1 MSKIKD
7 YLRFKN
13 MNVSNARRN
22 VPKDIKS
29 LKSNFISTTPILCRM
44 KVKPP
49 CTRLFHNSIVAHQY
63 TPHKRTKKKSLSA
76 LFQGVDK
83 VDTLSRKQVFDLL
96 KQRNKQT
103 SSISLKA
110 LKPCQHFASQ
120 SRLRRR
126 GISSPCITVFLVG
139 SEFRLRIPFG
149 KLLTAQEGAAG
160 KACFAQQSNEQFV
173 SQALPLPQKIL
184 CLQSEKEPCTD
195 PQKLDLKI

>member
-63 TPHKRTKKKSLSA
+63 TPHKRTNKKSLSA
-76 LFQGVDK
+76 LFQTVDK
-83 VDTLSRKQVFDLL
+83 VILRQRKGLGNKLFITLLRK
-96 KQRNKQT
+96 
-103 SSISLKA
+103 A
-110 LKPCQHFASQ
+110 GFAC
-120 SRLRRR
+120 R
-126 GISSPCITVFLVG
+126 PFLG
-139 SEFRLRIPFG
+139 G
-149 KLLTAQEGAAG
+149 K
-160 KACFAQQSNEQFV
+160 
-173 SQALPLPQKIL
+173 
-184 CLQSEKEPCTD
+184 
-195 PQKLDLKI
+195 

>member
-49 CTRLFHNSIVAHQY
+49 CTRLFHNSIVAHQH

-76 LFQGVDK
+76 LF
-83 VDTLSRKQVFDLL
+83 LL
-96 KQRNKQT
+96 YFHNNRQNHRT
-103 SSISLKA
+103 SL
-110 LKPCQHFASQ
+110 
-120 SRLRRR
+120 
-126 GISSPCITVFLVG
+126 G
-139 SEFRLRIPFG
+139 S
-149 KLLTAQEGAAG
+149 
-160 KACFAQQSNEQFV
+160 
-173 SQALPLPQKIL
+173 LPQEFSQRIFNHIFHL
-184 CLQSEKEPCTD
+184 APVCNMSLQTAVNRLFHYTSG
-195 PQKLDLKI
+195 LFH

>member
-49 CTRLFHNSIVAHQY
+49 CTRLFHNSIVAHQH

-76 LFQGVDK
+76 LFLLYFHNNRQNHRTSLCLLPNIIFQRILN
-83 VDTLSRKQVFDLL
+83 DTLDIIPACNILFLAFQ
-96 KQRNKQT
+96 QRIQHAGARLIHQIFCLADIYKPSGNNIGAGNNRPHFSVHGNHNHHQ
-103 SSISLKA
+103 SIL
-110 LKPCQHFASQ
+110 
-120 SRLRRR
+120 
-126 GISSPCITVFLVG
+126 
-139 SEFRLRIPFG
+139 
-149 KLLTAQEGAAG
+149 
-160 KACFAQQSNEQFV
+160 
-173 SQALPLPQKIL
+173 
-184 CLQSEKEPCTD
+184 
-195 PQKLDLKI
+195 

>member
-49 CTRLFHNSIVAHQY
+49 CTRLFHNSIVAHQH

-76 LFQGVDK
+76 LFLLYFHNNRQNHR
-83 VDTLSRKQVFDLL
+83 TSLS
-96 KQRNKQT
+96 
-103 SSISLKA
+103 SL
-110 LKPCQHFASQ
+110 P
-120 SRLRRR
+120 
-126 GISSPCITVFLVG
+126 
-139 SEFRLRIPFG
+139 
-149 KLLTAQEGAAG
+149 QE
-160 KACFAQQSNEQFV
+160 FAQRIFNYIFHLTPICNMS
-173 SQALPLPQKIL
+173 
-184 CLQSEKEPCTD
+184 LQTAVNRLFHYTSG
-195 PQKLDLKI
+195 LFH